1 MSSDPFADF
10 MSVYE
15 AARRTRDWGAQVDA
29 AVELSRRTALEVLR
43 TIAVEAP
50 TGASTVALVL
60 LARDEAP
67 SREDRFVDPDVQPLA
82 CLREL
87 YRANWWLRKSLPEVR
102 VSGSLPFKAPYNG
115 LRHLMTCLMNDAR
128 KLLVA
133 CPRLPRSVPSYF
145 RMSPRGHG
153 TQAAFLDIDE
163 EGFEEWYGAAHSL
176 VQVDPDAWGPQDA
189 VLEDG
194 AEWDDLVQLPDIET
208 DVYADRIREAVEGVR
223 RPGDTHV
230 WLPITV
236 VRAEERRQY
245 WLPNVFGPAA
255 SDTWGLRTE
264 LAADRTV
271 VLPSAGDGDPLFA
284 GRARTAVEDAG
295 VVLSWQAAI

>member
-10 MSVYE
+10 MSLYE
-15 AARRTRDWGAQVDA
+15 TARLARDWGAQVDA
-29 AVELSRRTALEVLR
+29 ADELSRRTALEVLR
-43 TIAVEAP
+43 TLAVEAP
-50 TGASTVALVL
+50 AGASTLALVL

-67 SREDRFVDPDVQPLA
+67 SREDRFVNPDMRPLA

-87 YRANWWLRKSLPEVR
+87 YRAVWWLWKSLPEVR
-102 VSGSLPFKAPYNG
+102 VSGSLPLKAPYNG
-115 LRHLMTCLMNDAR
+115 LRHLMTCLMDDAR

-133 CPRLPRSVPSYF
+133 CPRPPRSVPTYF
-145 RMSPRGHG
+145 RVSPRGHG
-153 TQAAFLDIDE
+153 TRAEFLEIDE
-163 EGFEEWYGAAHSL
+163 DRFEEWYRAAHSL
-176 VQVDPDAWGPQDA
+176 VQIDPDAWNPQDA

-208 DVYADRIREAVEGVR
+208 DVYTDRVREAIERVR

-255 SDTWGLRTE
+255 ADTGGLRTE

-284 GRARTAVEDAG
+284 GPARAAVEDAG
-295 VVLSWQAAI
+295 VVLSWQAAT